1 MDGRKDVFEFII
13 DGTSGIA
20 PGSVTGKALIAG
32 VCSLGEVGKVYF
44 LGRSSDLTGLLGVG
58 PLVDCLRDVFATAG
72 QDATILAVPVSG
84 QASGYISPAHHLG
97 TGPAASVSGA
107 AGANADAVAEIVAG
121 GALGTATYKLS
132 ADGGATWGAT
142 TATPANGQIALGA
155 TGATLVLGTGNQVA
169 EDTYAVTVRAPV
181 GPVAKVGSGPDITA
195 AGTPKAGAEV
205 VLTVTKAG
213 GRNVG
218 QYQLST
224 DGGDNFART
233 RTIPIDGLIACG
245 TTGVT
250 ITVPAQDL
258 MLGDTYSFRILPPTP
273 SVSDVIQALA
283 LPLERID
290 PEFIHVVGPSDSVDW
305 AALGTLADDLF
316 SKHRPTFFTCESRLP
331 YDGEDLSDW
340 TSALLDEV
348 SGVAHRFV
356 SVCAAFGEIVDVT
369 GQRKLRNAGGLLVG
383 RIVSIPVMRDIGRV
397 RDQGI
402 SQLTIPSTF
411 TEAMQVELEA
421 AGYVT
426 ATMYA
431 GLRSAYWGEARTLA
445 EATSDYRTLE
455 ILRVVFK
462 GLRLLRVQAL
472 KSLKD
477 EAGDWARGAN
487 ASGIT
492 YLQGNLAAALNTMVA
507 AVPQELAAAEIVIPD
522 GQDLVN
528 NGLAVEVTFIGIPII
543 KKIKLFAS
551 YVYAGSA
558 FDPRLASQA
567 D

>member
-1 MDGRKDVFEFII
+1 M
-13 DGTSGIA
+13 
-20 PGSVTGKALIAG
+20 
-32 VCSLGEVGKVYF
+32 
-44 LGRSSDLTGLLGVG
+44 
-58 PLVDCLRDVFATAG
+58 DCLRDVFATAG

-84 QASGYISPAHHLG
+84 QALGYISPAHHLG
-97 TGPAASVSGA
+97 TGPAATVSGA
-107 AGANADAVAEIVAG
+107 AGANADAVVQIVVG
-121 GALGTATYKLS
+121 GALGVATYKLS
-132 ADGGATWGAT
+132 LDGGGTWGAT
-142 TATPANGQIALGA
+142 TATPANGQIGIGA

-181 GPVAKVGSGPDITA
+181 GPVAKVGTGPDITA
-195 AGTPKAGAEV
+195 AGTSKAGAEV

-218 QYQLST
+218 QYQLSL
-224 DGGDNFART
+224 DGGDNYART

-245 TTGVT
+245 STGVT
-250 ITVPAQDL
+250 ITVPEGDL
-258 MLGDTYSFRILPPTP
+258 VLGTTHNFRILPPTP
-273 SVSDVIQALA
+273 SVVDVIEALEV
-283 LPLERID
+283 PLERID

-305 AALGTLADDLF
+305 AALGVLADELWA
-316 SKHRPTFFTCESRLP
+316 KHRPTFFTCEARLP
-331 YDGEDLSDW
+331 FDGEDLNDW

-348 SGVAHRFV
+348 AGVAHRFV
-356 SVCAAFGEIVDVT
+356 SVCAAYGEIVDVT

-383 RIVSIPVMRDIGRV
+383 RIVSIPCMRDIGRV

-402 SQLTIPSTF
+402 SQLTIPATF
-411 TEAMQVELEA
+411 TESMQVALES

-431 GLRSAYWGEARTLA
+431 GLRSTYWGEARTLA

-462 GLRLLRVQAL
+462 GVRLLRVQAL

-477 EAGDWARGAN
+477 EAGDWLLGAD
-487 ASGIT
+487 AAGIA
-492 YLQGNLAAALNTMVA
+492 YMRANLANALNTMVA
-507 AVPQELAAAEIVIPD
+507 AVPQELAAFEIVIPD

-543 KKIKLFAS
+543 KQIRLFAN

-558 FDPRLASQA
+558 FDPRLAS
-567 D
+567 